1 MLSDKATK
9 IVYIGL
15 LVIVFGIGILVGN
28 YMIGG
33 GSAADK
39 EVVGKVNDTNIY
51 KDELYAFM
59 MKQSGAQTVDMLIV
73 DKIAEL
79 EAKKADI
86 TISDADIEAE
96 MEKMYEY
103 YGGQAAVEQELA
115 ATGLTLD
122 DLRNDIKM
130 NLRIKKLLE
139 SRVVITDEEMSTYFT
154 ENKASFIEEEQVKAS
169 HILVKDEE
177 TATEV
182 KEKLAAGESFADLA
196 KTYSIDESNKA
207 TGGDLGYFGK
217 GAMVPEFEQAAFSLE
232 IGKISEPVKT
242 QFGYHII
249 RVDDKKGG
257 QEPSFEDKKSEVKD
271 ILLDQ
276 KLQSEYNVWLQEKYS
291 EYTIENYLVKKNT
304 ETTQK

>member
-1 MLSDKATK
+1 LSDKATK
-9 IVYIGL
+9 IIYIGL
-15 LVIVFGIGILVGN
+15 LVIVFGIGILIGN
-28 YMIGG
+28 YAIGG
-33 GSAADK
+33 GPASDK

-59 MKQSGAQTVDMLIV
+59 LKQSGAQTVDMLIV
-73 DKIAEL
+73 DKIAGL
-79 EAKKADI
+79 EAEKQSIK
-86 TISDADIEAE
+86 ISDTDIEEE
-96 MEKMYEY
+96 MNKMYEY

-139 SRVVITDEEMSTYFT
+139 PRIVISDEEMSTYFT
-154 ENKASFIEEEQVKAS
+154 ENKANFIEEEQVKAS

-177 TATEV
+177 TAIEIT
-182 KEKLAAGESFADLA
+182 KKLAAGESFADLA
-196 KTYSIDESNKA
+196 KNYSIDESNRA
-207 TGGDLGYFGK
+207 TGGELGYFGK

-232 IGKISEPVKT
+232 VGKISEPVKT

-271 ILLDQ
+271 ILFEQ
-276 KLQSEYNVWLQEKYS
+276 KIQSEYGVWLEEKYS
-291 EYTIENYLVKKNT
+291 EYTIENYLVNKGSEATSK
-304 ETTQK
+304 